1 MKLIRKRRVGIGFY
15 FFFVE
20 IKLNDNEDLV
30 LNLKEVY
37 YFVEEFMVLV
47 NIFVVGYLSKLFLK
61 VILLCC

>member
-1 MKLIRKRRVGIGFY
+1 MKLIWKRRVGIGFY

-47 NIFVVGYLSKLFLK
+47 NIFVVGYLNKIFLK

>member
-1 MKLIRKRRVGIGFY
+1 M
-15 FFFVE
+15 E